1 MKASP
6 APDAHGTPERKPRR
20 IAVLGALLLAALIAA
35 AAPPSTKETRMA
47 DTNITRSLAALGP
60 NDDKGFTALARSIA
74 AKSDG
79 DVRELIAVLHGKN
92 EAEARKAAA
101 VLLELRQLAFAALAD
116 SVKKDDPSQAVWDA
130 QVLGDILLDSR
141 GRLIAVLDAMFED
154 KRDHPMPEFK
164 GLEEKHPPRRVCDEA
179 YLLERRL
186 LFSNEAEDQAHAN
199 ARAFLA
205 LPPAERDKEIAKARA
220 TRTFKNFAE
229 E

>member
-1 MKASP
+1 MTAAP
-6 APDAHGTPERKPRR
+6 EPDARGAPHRPPRSM
-20 IAVLGALLLAALIAA
+20 AVLGALLLALLVAA

-47 DTNITRSLAALGP
+47 ETNVTRSLAALGP

-79 DVRELIAVLHGKN
+79 DVRELISVLHGKD
-92 EAEARKAAA
+92 EIEARKAAA
-101 VLLELRQLAFAALAD
+101 VLLELRLLAFAALAD

-141 GRLIAVLDAMFED
+141 GRLVAVLDSMLD
-154 KRDHPMPEFK
+154 DRRDHPMPEFK

-186 LFSNEAEDQAHAN
+186 LFSNEAEDQAYAN